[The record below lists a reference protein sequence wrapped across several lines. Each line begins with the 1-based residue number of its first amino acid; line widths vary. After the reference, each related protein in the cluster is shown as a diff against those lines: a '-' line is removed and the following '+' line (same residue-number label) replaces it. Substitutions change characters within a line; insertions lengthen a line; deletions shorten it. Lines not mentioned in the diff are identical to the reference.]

1 MHNLKELRCSKD
13 GALRVPFVFDPRRT
27 AVLLVGGDKSEDS
40 EWSDW
45 YRKMIPVAEALY
57 QEHLS
62 ELEGGAT

>member
-1 MHNLKELRCSKD
+1 
-13 GALRVPFVFDPRRT
+13 
-27 AVLLVGGDKSEDS
+27 LVGGDKSEDS